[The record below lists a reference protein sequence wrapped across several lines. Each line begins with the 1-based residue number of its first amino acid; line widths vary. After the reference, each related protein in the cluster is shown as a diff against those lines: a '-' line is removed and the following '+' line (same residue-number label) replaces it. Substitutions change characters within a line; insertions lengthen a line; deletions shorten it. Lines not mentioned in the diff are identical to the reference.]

1 MKVKTDFKQMVL
13 VDHILYNKLNSK
25 TKPDVHIQ
33 HVRTPIINP
42 ISSNSIHP
50 HTFPPPPPPP
60 PNYPDPRTAP
70 SSDLAPPKYSTPP
83 TAPSYDLAPHP
94 NNSAPPNP
102 SIPVSNN
109 DWEKEAHQWID
120 TFQQP
125 NYVSYDNMDKSVQ
138 IEDDTNAPQSEA
150 VEYTNTPQRGAIATI
165 ESNAAAAAPSQISFE
180 KPMEIEYNPTP
191 SIANEIRKA
200 VEQEKRLHIE
210 YAPPLPLKPQ
220 LIVQQ
225 PGHLNM
231 LQPPQRMELDYYTP
245 RSITQTMALPA
256 PPIHPSL
263 PTPPTLPSLPAPP
276 TLPSL
281 PAPPILPSLP
291 APPTLPSLPAP
302 RIHPSLPA
310 PPTLPSL
317 PAPPIHPSL
326 PAPPILPSLHAPPT
340 IPAPLS
346 ITQVP
351 TSSRDSSKD
360 EECDEC
366 ANTVEYEDKLPIA
379 YEANDTKAL
388 IPYNDYISM
397 TAKPD
402 VRKKNVFYTCTR
414 CNTNFKKQ
422 SSLMNHN
429 KRFHAAFDQVLKGH
443 KRKPKEEVLPYD
455 VPLLKQQK
463 IRGVKRRYEQNTGS
477 NKAMFPY
484 KPYVLEKTT

>member
-13 VDHILYNKLNSK
+13 VDHILYNKLNIK

-50 HTFPPPPPPP
+50 PPSNYSDPP
-60 PNYPDPRTAP
+60 TAP
-70 SSDLAPPKYSTPP
+70 SSDLAPPPSNNPAPP
-83 TAPSYDLAPHP
+83 TAPFSDLTPP
-94 NNSAPPNP
+94 PSNNPAPPTAPFSDLTPPPNDP
-102 SIPVSNN
+102 ASNN

-120 TFQQP
+120 TFQVP
-125 NYVSYDNMDKSVQ
+125 NYVSYNDMDKSVQ
-138 IEDDTNAPQSEA
+138 IGDAAQSEA
-150 VEYTNTPQRGAIATI
+150 VEYTNTPQRVAITTN
-165 ESNAAAAAPSQISFE
+165 ESNTTAAPSQISFE

-191 SIANEIRKA
+191 SIANEIKKA

-220 LIVQQ
+220 LTVQQ
-225 PGHLNM
+225 PGHLNI
-231 LQPPQRMELDYYTP
+231 LQPQRMELDYYTP
-245 RSITQTMALPA
+245 RSITQTMTLPA
-256 PPIHPSL
+256 PPTHSSL
-263 PTPPTLPSLPAPP
+263 PAPPTLPSLPAPP

-281 PAPPILPSLP
+281 PAPP
-291 APPTLPSLPAP
+291 T
-302 RIHPSLPA
+302 H
-310 PPTLPSL
+310 PSL

-326 PAPPILPSLHAPPT
+326 PAPPT

-346 ITQVP
+346 ITQIP

-379 YEANDTKAL
+379 YETNDTKAL

-397 TAKPD
+397 SVKPD

-429 KRFHAAFDQVLKGH
+429 KRFHAAFDQVEKGH

-463 IRGVKRRYEQNTGS
+463 TRGVKRRYDQNKGS
-477 NKAMFPY
+477 NKAMVPY
-484 KPYVLEKTT
+484 KPYVVEKTT

>member
-42 ISSNSIHP
+42 ISSNSIQ
-50 HTFPPPPPPP
+50 PPP
-60 PNYPDPRTAP
+60 PNYPNPPTAP
-70 SSDLAPPKYSTPP
+70 SSDDVSPPPPNDPAPP
-83 TAPSYDLAPHP
+83 TAPISE
-94 NNSAPPNP
+94 PNP
-102 SIPVSNN
+102 SIPFSNN
-109 DWEKEAHQWID
+109 DWEKQAHQWID
-120 TFQQP
+120 TFQLP
-125 NYVSYDNMDKSVQ
+125 NYMSYNDNMDKSVQ
-138 IEDDTNAPQSEA
+138 IGNDTNAVQSEA
-150 VEYTNTPQRGAIATI
+150 IEYTNTPQRAGI
-165 ESNAAAAAPSQISFE
+165 ESSAPAPSQISVE
-180 KPMEIEYNPTP
+180 KPMEVDYNQTP
-191 SIANEIRKA
+191 SIANEIKKA

-210 YAPPLPLKPQ
+210 YAPPLPLKTQ
-220 LIVQQ
+220 LTVQQ
-225 PGHLNM
+225 PGHLNI
-231 LQPPQRMELDYYTP
+231 LQPQRMELDYYTP
-245 RSITQTMALPA
+245 RSITQTMTLPA
-256 PPIHPSL
+256 PPTHPSL
-263 PTPPTLPSLPAPP
+263 PAPPTLPSLPAPP

-281 PAPPILPSLP
+281 PAPP
-291 APPTLPSLPAP
+291 T
-302 RIHPSLPA
+302 H
-310 PPTLPSL
+310 PSL

-326 PAPPILPSLHAPPT
+326 PAPPT

-346 ITQVP
+346 ITQIP

-379 YEANDTKAL
+379 YETNDTKAL

-397 TAKPD
+397 SVKPD

-429 KRFHAAFDQVLKGH
+429 KRFHAAFDQVEKGH

-463 IRGVKRRYEQNTGS
+463 ARGVKRRYDQNKGS
-477 NKAMFPY
+477 NKAMVPY
-484 KPYVLEKTT
+484 KPYVVEKTT

>member
-13 VDHILYNKLNSK
+13 VDHILYNKLNIK

-50 HTFPPPPPPP
+50 PPSNNPAPP
-60 PNYPDPRTAP
+60 TAP
-70 SSDLAPPKYSTPP
+70 SSDLAPPPSNNPAPP
-83 TAPSYDLAPHP
+83 TAPFSDLTPP
-94 NNSAPPNP
+94 PSNNPAPPTAPFSDLTPPPNDP
-102 SIPVSNN
+102 ASNN

-120 TFQQP
+120 TFQVP
-125 NYVSYDNMDKSVQ
+125 NYVSYNDMDKSVQ
-138 IEDDTNAPQSEA
+138 IGDAAQSEA
-150 VEYTNTPQRGAIATI
+150 VEYTNTPQRVAITTN
-165 ESNAAAAAPSQISFE
+165 ESNTTAAPSQISFE

-191 SIANEIRKA
+191 SIANEIKKA

-220 LIVQQ
+220 LTVQQ
-225 PGHLNM
+225 PGHLNI
-231 LQPPQRMELDYYTP
+231 LQPQRMELDYYTP
-245 RSITQTMALPA
+245 RSITQTMTLPA
-256 PPIHPSL
+256 PPTHSSL
-263 PTPPTLPSLPAPP
+263 PAPPTLPSLPAPP

-281 PAPPILPSLP
+281 PAPP
-291 APPTLPSLPAP
+291 T
-302 RIHPSLPA
+302 H
-310 PPTLPSL
+310 PSL

-326 PAPPILPSLHAPPT
+326 PAPPT

-346 ITQVP
+346 ITQIP

-379 YEANDTKAL
+379 YETNDTKAL

-397 TAKPD
+397 SVKPD

-414 CNTNFKKQ
+414 CNTNFRKQ

-429 KRFHAAFDQVLKGH
+429 KRFHAAFDQVEKGH

-463 IRGVKRRYEQNTGS
+463 TRGVKRRYDQNKGS
-477 NKAMFPY
+477 NKAMVPY
-484 KPYVLEKTT
+484 KPYVVEKTT

>member
-33 HVRTPIINP
+33 QVRTPIINP

-50 HTFPPPPPPP
+50 PPPPPK
-60 PNYPDPRTAP
+60 YPDPPTAP
-70 SSDLAPPKYSTPP
+70 SSDLPPPPPNDPAPP
-83 TAPSYDLAPHP
+83 TAPSI
-94 NNSAPPNP
+94 SESNP

-109 DWEKEAHQWID
+109 EWEKQAHRWID
-120 TFQQP
+120 TFQLP
-125 NYVSYDNMDKSVQ
+125 NYMSYNNNMDKSAQ
-138 IEDDTNAPQSEA
+138 MGNDTNAVQNEA
-150 VEYTNTPQRGAIATI
+150 VEYTNTPQKVAIATI
-165 ESNAAAAAPSQISFE
+165 DSSAAAPPSQISVE

-191 SIANEIRKA
+191 SIANEIKKA
-200 VEQEKRLHIE
+200 VEHEKRLHIE

-220 LIVQQ
+220 LTVQQ

-231 LQPPQRMELDYYTP
+231 LQPQRMELDYYTP
-245 RSITQTMALPA
+245 RSITQTVALPAPPSLPAPPTIPSLPA

-263 PTPPTLPSLPAPP
+263 PAPPTIPSLPAPP

-281 PAPPILPSLP
+281 PAPPTIPSLP
-291 APPTLPSLPAP
+291 APPTL
-302 RIHPSLPA
+302 HSLPA
-310 PPTLPSL
+310 PPTLRSL
-317 PAPPIHPSL
+317 P
-326 PAPPILPSLHAPPT
+326 APPT

-346 ITQVP
+346 ITQIP
-351 TSSRDSSKD
+351 TSSRDSSKN

-379 YEANDTKAL
+379 YETNGTKAM

-429 KRFHAAFDQVLKGH
+429 KRFHAAFDQVEKGH

-463 IRGVKRRYEQNTGS
+463 TRGVKRRYEQNTGS
-477 NKAMFPY
+477 NKAMVPY
-484 KPYVLEKTT
+484 KPYVVEKTT

>member
-50 HTFPPPPPPP
+50 PPSNYSDPP
-60 PNYPDPRTAP
+60 TAP
-70 SSDLAPPKYSTPP
+70 SSDLAPPPSNNPAPP
-83 TAPSYDLAPHP
+83 TAPFSDLTPP
-94 NNSAPPNP
+94 PSNNPAPPTAPFSDLTPPPNDP
-102 SIPVSNN
+102 ASNN

-120 TFQQP
+120 TFQVP
-125 NYVSYDNMDKSVQ
+125 NYVSYNDMDKSVQ
-138 IEDDTNAPQSEA
+138 IGDAAQSEA
-150 VEYTNTPQRGAIATI
+150 VEYTNTPQRVAITTN
-165 ESNAAAAAPSQISFE
+165 ESNTTAAPSQISFE

-191 SIANEIRKA
+191 SIANEIKKA

-220 LIVQQ
+220 LTVQQ
-225 PGHLNM
+225 PGHLNI
-231 LQPPQRMELDYYTP
+231 LQPQRMELDYYTP
-245 RSITQTMALPA
+245 RSITQTMTLPA
-256 PPIHPSL
+256 PPTHSSL
-263 PTPPTLPSLPAPP
+263 PAPPTLPSLPAPP

-281 PAPPILPSLP
+281 PAPPTLPSLP
-291 APPTLPSLPAP
+291 APPT
-302 RIHPSLPA
+302 HPSLP
-310 PPTLPSL
+310 
-317 PAPPIHPSL
+317 
-326 PAPPILPSLHAPPT
+326 APPT

-346 ITQVP
+346 ITQIP

-379 YEANDTKAL
+379 YETNDTKAL

-397 TAKPD
+397 TVKPD

-414 CNTNFKKQ
+414 CNTNFRKQ

-429 KRFHAAFDQVLKGH
+429 KRFHAAFDQVEKGH

-463 IRGVKRRYEQNTGS
+463 TRGVKRRYVQNKGS
-477 NKAMFPY
+477 NKAMVPY
-484 KPYVLEKTT
+484 KPYVVEKTT

>member
-1 MKVKTDFKQMVL
+1 MKVKTNFKQMVL

-33 HVRTPIINP
+33 QVRTP
-42 ISSNSIHP
+42 ISSNSIH
-50 HTFPPPPPPP
+50 PPPPPP
-60 PNYPDPRTAP
+60 PNYPDPPTAP
-70 SSDLAPPKYSTPP
+70 SSDLSPPPPNDPAPP
-83 TAPSYDLAPHP
+83 TAPSI
-94 NNSAPPNP
+94 SESNP

-109 DWEKEAHQWID
+109 DWEKQAHQWID
-120 TFQQP
+120 TFQLP
-125 NYVSYDNMDKSVQ
+125 NYGSYNNNMDKSVQ
-138 IEDDTNAPQSEA
+138 MGNDTNAAQSNA
-150 VEYTNTPQRGAIATI
+150 VEYTNTPQKVAIATI
-165 ESNAAAAAPSQISFE
+165 ESSAAAAPSQISVE
-180 KPMEIEYNPTP
+180 KPMEIEYNSIP
-191 SIANEIRKA
+191 SIANEIKKA

-220 LIVQQ
+220 LTVQQ
-225 PGHLNM
+225 PDHLNM
-231 LQPPQRMELDYYTP
+231 LQPQKMELDYYTP

-256 PPIHPSL
+256 PP
-263 PTPPTLPSLPAPP
+263 TLPSLPAPP

-281 PAPPILPSLP
+281 PAPP
-291 APPTLPSLPAP
+291 T
-302 RIHPSLPA
+302 HPSLPA
-310 PPTLPSL
+310 PPTHLSL
-317 PAPPIHPSL
+317 PAPPTHSSL
-326 PAPPILPSLHAPPT
+326 PAPLT

-346 ITQVP
+346 ITQIP

-366 ANTVEYEDKLPIA
+366 ANTVEYENKLPIA
-379 YEANDTKAL
+379 YETNDTKAM

-397 TAKPD
+397 SAKPD

-429 KRFHAAFDQVLKGH
+429 KRFHAAFDQVEKGH

-463 IRGVKRRYEQNTGS
+463 TRGVKRRYDQNTGS
-477 NKAMFPY
+477 NKAMVPY
-484 KPYVLEKTT
+484 KPYVVEKTT

>member
-1 MKVKTDFKQMVL
+1 MKTDFKQMVL
-13 VDHILYNKLNSK
+13 VDPILYNKLNSK

-33 HVRTPIINP
+33 HVRTSSINP

-50 HTFPPPPPPP
+50 HTSPPPP
-60 PNYPDPRTAP
+60 PNDPDPRTAP

-83 TAPSYDLAPHP
+83 TAPSSDLTPPPP
-94 NNSAPPNP
+94 NDPAPPNP

-120 TFQQP
+120 TFQLP
-125 NYVSYDNMDKSVQ
+125 NYVSYDNMNKSVQ
-138 IEDDTNAPQSEA
+138 IGDDTNAPQSHT
-150 VEYTNTPQRGAIATI
+150 VESTNTPQRAAIATI
-165 ESNAAAAAPSQISFE
+165 ESNAAAPSQISFE

-225 PGHLNM
+225 PSHLNM
-231 LQPPQRMELDYYTP
+231 LQPQRMELDYYTP

-256 PPIHPSL
+256 PPTI
-263 PTPPTLPSLPAPP
+263 PSLPAPP
-276 TLPSL
+276 TIPSL
-281 PAPPILPSLP
+281 PAPPN
-291 APPTLPSLPAP
+291 
-302 RIHPSLPA
+302 
-310 PPTLPSL
+310 LPSL

-326 PAPPILPSLHAPPT
+326 PAPPIHPSLLAPPT

-351 TSSRDSSKD
+351 TSSSDSSKD

-397 TAKPD
+397 TGKPD

-429 KRFHAAFDQVLKGH
+429 KRFHAAFDQVEKGH

-463 IRGVKRRYEQNTGS
+463 ARGVKRRYEQNKGS
-477 NKAMFPY
+477 NKAMVPY
-484 KPYVLEKTT
+484 QPYVVEKTT

>member
-50 HTFPPPPPPP
+50 PPSNYSDPP
-60 PNYPDPRTAP
+60 TAP
-70 SSDLAPPKYSTPP
+70 SSDLAPPPSNNPAPP
-83 TAPSYDLAPHP
+83 TAPFSDLTPP
-94 NNSAPPNP
+94 PSNNPA
-102 SIPVSNN
+102 SNN

-120 TFQQP
+120 TFQVP
-125 NYVSYDNMDKSVQ
+125 NYVSYNDMDKSVR
-138 IEDDTNAPQSEA
+138 IGDAAQSEA
-150 VEYTNTPQRGAIATI
+150 VEYTNTPQRVAITTN
-165 ESNAAAAAPSQISFE
+165 ESNTTAAPSQISFE

-191 SIANEIRKA
+191 SIANEIKKA

-220 LIVQQ
+220 LTVQQ

-231 LQPPQRMELDYYTP
+231 LQPQRMELDYYTP

-256 PPIHPSL
+256 PLIHPSL
-263 PTPPTLPSLPAPP
+263 PAPPTIRSLPAPPTHPSLRAPPTIPSLPAPP

-281 PAPPILPSLP
+281 PAPPTH
-291 APPTLPSLPAP
+291 PP
-302 RIHPSLPA
+302 LPA

-317 PAPPIHPSL
+317 PAPPTLRSL
-326 PAPPILPSLHAPPT
+326 PAPP
-340 IPAPLS
+340 S
-346 ITQVP
+346 ITQIP
-351 TSSRDSSKD
+351 TSSRDSSKN

-379 YEANDTKAL
+379 YETNDTKAL

-429 KRFHAAFDQVLKGH
+429 KRFHAAFDQVEKGH
-443 KRKPKEEVLPYD
+443 KRKSKEEVLPYD
-455 VPLLKQQK
+455 VPLLKQRK
-463 IRGVKRRYEQNTGS
+463 TRGVKRRYDQNTGS
-477 NKAMFPY
+477 NKALLPY
-484 KPYVLEKTT
+484 KPYVVEKTT

>member
-33 HVRTPIINP
+33 QVRTPIINP

-50 HTFPPPPPPP
+50 PPPPPPK
-60 PNYPDPRTAP
+60 YPDPPTAP
-70 SSDLAPPKYSTPP
+70 SSDLPPPPPNDPAPP
-83 TAPSYDLAPHP
+83 TAPFSDLTP
-94 NNSAPPNP
+94 PPND
-102 SIPVSNN
+102 PVSNN
-109 DWEKEAHQWID
+109 EWEKQAHRWID
-120 TFQQP
+120 TFQLP
-125 NYVSYDNMDKSVQ
+125 NYMSYNNNMDKSAQ
-138 IEDDTNAPQSEA
+138 MGNDTNAVQNEA
-150 VEYTNTPQRGAIATI
+150 VEYTNTPQKVAIATI
-165 ESNAAAAAPSQISFE
+165 ESGAAAAAPSQIGFE
-180 KPMEIEYNPTP
+180 KPMEVEYNPTP
-191 SIANEIRKA
+191 SIANEIKKA

-220 LIVQQ
+220 LTVQQ

-231 LQPPQRMELDYYTP
+231 LQPQRMELDYYSP

-256 PPIHPSL
+256 PPSLPAPPIHPSL
-263 PTPPTLPSLPAPP
+263 PAPPTIPSLPAPP

-281 PAPPILPSLP
+281 PAPP
-291 APPTLPSLPAP
+291 
-302 RIHPSLPA
+302 
-310 PPTLPSL
+310 
-317 PAPPIHPSL
+317 
-326 PAPPILPSLHAPPT
+326 T
-340 IPAPLS
+340 IPAPPS
-346 ITQVP
+346 ITQIP

-379 YEANDTKAL
+379 YETNDTKAL

-429 KRFHAAFDQVLKGH
+429 KRFHAAFDQVEKGH
-443 KRKPKEEVLPYD
+443 KRKSKEEVLPYD
-455 VPLLKQQK
+455 VPLLKQRK
-463 IRGVKRRYEQNTGS
+463 TRGVKRRYDQNTGS
-477 NKAMFPY
+477 NKALLPY
-484 KPYVLEKTT
+484 KPYVVEKTT

>member
-1 MKVKTDFKQMVL
+1 MVL

-50 HTFPPPPPPP
+50 PPSNYSDPP
-60 PNYPDPRTAP
+60 TAP
-70 SSDLAPPKYSTPP
+70 SSDLAPPPSNNPAPP
-83 TAPSYDLAPHP
+83 TAPFSDLTP
-94 NNSAPPNP
+94 PPNDP
-102 SIPVSNN
+102 ASNN

-120 TFQQP
+120 TFQVP
-125 NYVSYDNMDKSVQ
+125 NYVSYNDMDKSVR
-138 IEDDTNAPQSEA
+138 IGDAAQSEA
-150 VEYTNTPQRGAIATI
+150 VEYTNTPQRVAITTN
-165 ESNAAAAAPSQISFE
+165 ESNTTAAPSQISFE

-191 SIANEIRKA
+191 SIANEIKKA

-220 LIVQQ
+220 LTVQQ
-225 PGHLNM
+225 PGHLNI
-231 LQPPQRMELDYYTP
+231 LQPQRMELDYYTP
-245 RSITQTMALPA
+245 RSITQTM
-256 PPIHPSL
+256 
-263 PTPPTLPSLPAPP
+263 TLPAPP
-276 TLPSL
+276 THS
-281 PAPPILPSLP
+281 
-291 APPTLPSLPAP
+291 
-302 RIHPSLPA
+302 SLPA

-326 PAPPILPSLHAPPT
+326 PAPPTHPSLPAPPTHPSLPAPPTHPSLPAPPT

-346 ITQVP
+346 ITQIP
-351 TSSRDSSKD
+351 ASSRDSSKD

-379 YEANDTKAL
+379 YEANDTKPL
-388 IPYNDYISM
+388 IPSYNDYISM
-397 TAKPD
+397 TVKPD

-429 KRFHAAFDQVLKGH
+429 KRFHAAFDQVEKGH

-463 IRGVKRRYEQNTGS
+463 TRGAKRRYDQNTGS
-477 NKAMFPY
+477 NKAMLPY
-484 KPYVLEKTT
+484 KPYVVEKTT

>member
-50 HTFPPPPPPP
+50 PPSNNPAPP
-60 PNYPDPRTAP
+60 TAP
-70 SSDLAPPKYSTPP
+70 SSDLAPPPSNNPAPP
-83 TAPSYDLAPHP
+83 TAPFSDLTP
-94 NNSAPPNP
+94 PPNDP
-102 SIPVSNN
+102 ASNN

-120 TFQQP
+120 TFQVP
-125 NYVSYDNMDKSVQ
+125 NYVSYNDMDKSVQ
-138 IEDDTNAPQSEA
+138 IGDAAQSEA
-150 VEYTNTPQRGAIATI
+150 VEYTNTPQRVAITTN
-165 ESNAAAAAPSQISFE
+165 ESNTTAAPSQISFE

-191 SIANEIRKA
+191 SIANEIKKA

-220 LIVQQ
+220 LTVQQ
-225 PGHLNM
+225 PGHLNI
-231 LQPPQRMELDYYTP
+231 LQPQRMELDYYTP
-245 RSITQTMALPA
+245 RSITQTMTLPA
-256 PPIHPSL
+256 PPSL
-263 PTPPTLPSLPAPP
+263 PAPPTLPSLPAPP

-281 PAPPILPSLP
+281 PAPP
-291 APPTLPSLPAP
+291 T
-302 RIHPSLPA
+302 HPSLPA
-310 PPTLPSL
+310 PPTHPSL

-326 PAPPILPSLHAPPT
+326 PAPPT

-346 ITQVP
+346 ITQIP

-379 YEANDTKAL
+379 YETNDTKAL

-397 TAKPD
+397 TVKPD

-429 KRFHAAFDQVLKGH
+429 KRFHAAFDQVEKGH

-463 IRGVKRRYEQNTGS
+463 TRGVKRRYDQNKGS
-477 NKAMFPY
+477 NKAMVPY
-484 KPYVLEKTT
+484 KPYVVEKTT

>member
-33 HVRTPIINP
+33 QVRTPIINP

-50 HTFPPPPPPP
+50 PPPPPPK
-60 PNYPDPRTAP
+60 YPDPPTAP
-70 SSDLAPPKYSTPP
+70 SSDLSPPPPNDPAPP
-83 TAPSYDLAPHP
+83 TAPSI
-94 NNSAPPNP
+94 SEPNP

-109 DWEKEAHQWID
+109 DWEKQAHQWID
-120 TFQQP
+120 TFQLP
-125 NYVSYDNMDKSVQ
+125 NYMSYNNNMDKSVQ
-138 IEDDTNAPQSEA
+138 MGNDTNAVQNEA
-150 VEYTNTPQRGAIATI
+150 VEYTNTPQKVAIATI
-165 ESNAAAAAPSQISFE
+165 ESGAAAAAPSQIGFE
-180 KPMEIEYNPTP
+180 KPMEVEYNPTP
-191 SIANEIRKA
+191 SIANEIKKA

-220 LIVQQ
+220 LTVQQ

-231 LQPPQRMELDYYTP
+231 LQPQRMELDYYTP

-256 PPIHPSL
+256 PPSLPAPPTIPSLPAPPIHPSL
-263 PTPPTLPSLPAPP
+263 PAPPTIPSLPAPP

-281 PAPPILPSLP
+281 PAPPTHPPLP
-291 APPTLPSLPAP
+291 
-302 RIHPSLPA
+302 
-310 PPTLPSL
+310 
-317 PAPPIHPSL
+317 
-326 PAPPILPSLHAPPT
+326 APPT
-340 IPAPLS
+340 IPAPPS
-346 ITQVP
+346 ITQIP

-379 YEANDTKAL
+379 YETNDTKAL

-429 KRFHAAFDQVLKGH
+429 KRFHAAFDQVEKGH
-443 KRKPKEEVLPYD
+443 KRKSKEEVLPYD
-455 VPLLKQQK
+455 VPLLKQRK
-463 IRGVKRRYEQNTGS
+463 TRGVKRRYDQNTGS
-477 NKAMFPY
+477 NKALVPY
-484 KPYVLEKTT
+484 KPYVVEKTT

>member
-33 HVRTPIINP
+33 QVRTP
-42 ISSNSIHP
+42 ISSNSIH
-50 HTFPPPPPPP
+50 PPPPPP
-60 PNYPDPRTAP
+60 PNYPDPPTAP
-70 SSDLAPPKYSTPP
+70 SSDLSPPPPNDPAPP
-83 TAPSYDLAPHP
+83 TAPSI
-94 NNSAPPNP
+94 SESNP

-109 DWEKEAHQWID
+109 DWEKQAHQWID
-120 TFQQP
+120 TFQLP
-125 NYVSYDNMDKSVQ
+125 NYGSYNNNMDKSVQ
-138 IEDDTNAPQSEA
+138 MGNDTNAAQSNA
-150 VEYTNTPQRGAIATI
+150 VEYTNTPQKVAIATI
-165 ESNAAAAAPSQISFE
+165 ESSAAAAPSQISVE
-180 KPMEIEYNPTP
+180 KPMEIEYNQIP
-191 SIANEIRKA
+191 SIANEIKKA

-220 LIVQQ
+220 LTVQQ

-231 LQPPQRMELDYYTP
+231 LQPQRMELDYYTP

-256 PPIHPSL
+256 PP
-263 PTPPTLPSLPAPP
+263 TLPSLPAPP

-281 PAPPILPSLP
+281 PAPP
-291 APPTLPSLPAP
+291 T
-302 RIHPSLPA
+302 HPSLPA
-310 PPTLPSL
+310 PPTHLSL
-317 PAPPIHPSL
+317 PAPPTHSSL
-326 PAPPILPSLHAPPT
+326 PAPLT

-346 ITQVP
+346 ITQIP

-379 YEANDTKAL
+379 YETNDTKAL

-397 TAKPD
+397 SAKPD

-429 KRFHAAFDQVLKGH
+429 KRFHAAFDQVEKGH

-463 IRGVKRRYEQNTGS
+463 TRGVKRRYDQNTGS
-477 NKAMFPY
+477 NKAMVPY
-484 KPYVLEKTT
+484 KPYVVEKTT

>member
-33 HVRTPIINP
+33 QVRTPIINP

-50 HTFPPPPPPP
+50 PLPPPPPK
-60 PNYPDPRTAP
+60 YPDPPTAP
-70 SSDLAPPKYSTPP
+70 SSDLPPPPPNDPAPP
-83 TAPSYDLAPHP
+83 TAPFSDLTP
-94 NNSAPPNP
+94 PPND
-102 SIPVSNN
+102 PVSNN
-109 DWEKEAHQWID
+109 EWEKQAHRWID
-120 TFQQP
+120 TFQLP
-125 NYVSYDNMDKSVQ
+125 NYMSYNNNMDKSVQ
-138 IEDDTNAPQSEA
+138 MGNDTNAVQNEA
-150 VEYTNTPQRGAIATI
+150 VEYTNTPQKVAIATI
-165 ESNAAAAAPSQISFE
+165 ESGAAAAAPSQIGFE
-180 KPMEIEYNPTP
+180 KPMEVEYNPTP
-191 SIANEIRKA
+191 SIANEIKKA

-220 LIVQQ
+220 LTVQQ

-231 LQPPQRMELDYYTP
+231 LQPQRMELDYYSP

-256 PPIHPSL
+256 PP
-263 PTPPTLPSLPAPP
+263 SLPAPP
-276 TLPSL
+276 
-281 PAPPILPSLP
+281 
-291 APPTLPSLPAP
+291 
-302 RIHPSLPA
+302 IHPSLPA

-317 PAPPIHPSL
+317 PAPP
-326 PAPPILPSLHAPPT
+326 T
-340 IPAPLS
+340 IPAPPS
-346 ITQVP
+346 ITQIP

-379 YEANDTKAL
+379 YETNDTKAL

-429 KRFHAAFDQVLKGH
+429 KRFHAAFDQVEKGH
-443 KRKPKEEVLPYD
+443 KRKSKEEVLPYD
-455 VPLLKQQK
+455 VPLLKQRK
-463 IRGVKRRYEQNTGS
+463 TRGVKRRYDQNTGS
-477 NKAMFPY
+477 NKALVPY
-484 KPYVLEKTT
+484 KPYVVEKTT

>member
-50 HTFPPPPPPP
+50 PPSNYSDPP
-60 PNYPDPRTAP
+60 TAP
-70 SSDLAPPKYSTPP
+70 SSDLAPPPSNNPAPP
-83 TAPSYDLAPHP
+83 TAPFSDLTPP
-94 NNSAPPNP
+94 SSNNPA
-102 SIPVSNN
+102 SNN

-120 TFQQP
+120 TFQVP
-125 NYVSYDNMDKSVQ
+125 NYVSYNDMDKSVR
-138 IEDDTNAPQSEA
+138 IGDAAQSEA
-150 VEYTNTPQRGAIATI
+150 VEYTNTPQRVAITTN
-165 ESNAAAAAPSQISFE
+165 ESNTTAAPSQISFE

-191 SIANEIRKA
+191 SIANEIKKA
-200 VEQEKRLHIE
+200 VEQEKRLHID
-210 YAPPLPLKPQ
+210 YTPPLPLKPQ
-220 LIVQQ
+220 LTVQQ

-231 LQPPQRMELDYYTP
+231 LQPQRMELDYYSP

-256 PPIHPSL
+256 PPSLPAPPTIPSLPAPPIHPSL
-263 PTPPTLPSLPAPP
+263 PAPPTIPSLPAPP

-281 PAPPILPSLP
+281 PAPPTHPPLP
-291 APPTLPSLPAP
+291 
-302 RIHPSLPA
+302 
-310 PPTLPSL
+310 
-317 PAPPIHPSL
+317 
-326 PAPPILPSLHAPPT
+326 APPT
-340 IPAPLS
+340 IPAPPS
-346 ITQVP
+346 ITQIP

-379 YEANDTKAL
+379 YETNGTKAL

-429 KRFHAAFDQVLKGH
+429 KRFHAAFDQVEKGH
-443 KRKPKEEVLPYD
+443 KRKSKEEVLPYD
-455 VPLLKQQK
+455 VPLLKQRK
-463 IRGVKRRYEQNTGS
+463 TRGVKRRYDQNIGS
-477 NKAMFPY
+477 NKALLPY
-484 KPYVLEKTT
+484 KPYVVEKTT

>member
-13 VDHILYNKLNSK
+13 VDHILYNKINSI

-33 HVRTPIINP
+33 QVRTPIINP

-50 HTFPPPPPPP
+50 HTSPPPPP
-60 PNYPDPRTAP
+60 PNYPGPPTAP
-70 SSDLAPPKYSTPP
+70 SSDLAPPPPNYTGPP
-83 TAPSYDLAPHP
+83 TAPSSDLAPPPNYPAHP
-94 NNSAPPNP
+94 TAPSFDFPPPISEPNP

-109 DWEKEAHQWID
+109 EWEKQAHQWID
-120 TFQQP
+120 TFQLP
-125 NYVSYDNMDKSVQ
+125 NYVSYNNMDKSVQ
-138 IEDDTNAPQSEA
+138 IGDDTNAAQSEA
-150 VEYTNTPQRGAIATI
+150 LGYTNTPQRAAIATI
-165 ESNAAAAAPSQISFE
+165 ESSAAAPSQISVE
-180 KPMEIEYNPTP
+180 KPMEIEYNQTP
-191 SIANEIRKA
+191 SIANEIKKA

-210 YAPPLPLKPQ
+210 YAPPLPLKTQ
-220 LIVQQ
+220 LTVQQ

-231 LQPPQRMELDYYTP
+231 LQPQRMELDYYTP
-245 RSITQTMALPA
+245 RSLA
-256 PPIHPSL
+256 
-263 PTPPTLPSLPAPP
+263 TPPTLPSLPTPP
-276 TLPSL
+276 
-281 PAPPILPSLP
+281 
-291 APPTLPSLPAP
+291 
-302 RIHPSLPA
+302 IHPSLPA

-317 PAPPIHPSL
+317 PTPPIHPSL
-326 PAPPILPSLHAPPT
+326 PAPPILRSLPAPPTLRSLPAPPT

-346 ITQVP
+346 ITQIP
-351 TSSRDSSKD
+351 TSKD

-379 YEANDTKAL
+379 YETNDTKAL

-429 KRFHAAFDQVLKGH
+429 KRFHAAFDQVEKGH

-463 IRGVKRRYEQNTGS
+463 ARGVKRRYEQNTGS
-477 NKAMFPY
+477 NKAMVPY
-484 KPYVLEKTT
+484 KPYVVEKTT

>member
-1 MKVKTDFKQMVL
+1 MKVKTNFKQMVL

-33 HVRTPIINP
+33 QVRTP
-42 ISSNSIHP
+42 ISSNSIH
-50 HTFPPPPPPP
+50 PPPPPP
-60 PNYPDPRTAP
+60 PNYPDPPTAP
-70 SSDLAPPKYSTPP
+70 SSDLSPPPPNDPAPP
-83 TAPSYDLAPHP
+83 TAPSI
-94 NNSAPPNP
+94 SESNP

-109 DWEKEAHQWID
+109 DWEKQAHQWID
-120 TFQQP
+120 TFQLP
-125 NYVSYDNMDKSVQ
+125 NYGSYNNNMDKSVQ
-138 IEDDTNAPQSEA
+138 MGNDTNAAQSNA
-150 VEYTNTPQRGAIATI
+150 VEYTNTPQKVAIATI
-165 ESNAAAAAPSQISFE
+165 ESSAAAAPSQISVE
-180 KPMEIEYNPTP
+180 KPMEIEYNQIP
-191 SIANEIRKA
+191 SIANEIKKA

-220 LIVQQ
+220 LTVQQ
-225 PGHLNM
+225 PDHLNM
-231 LQPPQRMELDYYTP
+231 LQPQKMELDYYTP

-256 PPIHPSL
+256 PP
-263 PTPPTLPSLPAPP
+263 TLPSLPAPP

-281 PAPPILPSLP
+281 PAPP
-291 APPTLPSLPAP
+291 T
-302 RIHPSLPA
+302 HPSLPA
-310 PPTLPSL
+310 PPTHLSL
-317 PAPPIHPSL
+317 PAPPTHSSL
-326 PAPPILPSLHAPPT
+326 PAPLT

-346 ITQVP
+346 ITQIP

-366 ANTVEYEDKLPIA
+366 ANTVEYENKLPIA
-379 YEANDTKAL
+379 YETNDTKAM

-397 TAKPD
+397 SAKPD

-429 KRFHAAFDQVLKGH
+429 KRFHAAFDQVEKGH

-463 IRGVKRRYEQNTGS
+463 TRGVKRRYDQNTGS
-477 NKAMFPY
+477 NKAMLPY
-484 KPYVLEKTT
+484 KPYVVEKTT

>member
-1 MKVKTDFKQMVL
+1 MKVKTNFKQMVL

-33 HVRTPIINP
+33 QVRTP
-42 ISSNSIHP
+42 ISSNSIH
-50 HTFPPPPPPP
+50 PPPPPP
-60 PNYPDPRTAP
+60 PNYPDPPTAP
-70 SSDLAPPKYSTPP
+70 SSDLSPPPPNDPAPP
-83 TAPSYDLAPHP
+83 TAPSI
-94 NNSAPPNP
+94 SESNP

-109 DWEKEAHQWID
+109 DWEKQAHQWID
-120 TFQQP
+120 TFQLP
-125 NYVSYDNMDKSVQ
+125 NYGSYNNNMDKSVQ
-138 IEDDTNAPQSEA
+138 MGNDTNAAQSNA
-150 VEYTNTPQRGAIATI
+150 VEYTNTPQKVAIATI
-165 ESNAAAAAPSQISFE
+165 ESSAAAAPSQISVE
-180 KPMEIEYNPTP
+180 KPMEIEYNSIP
-191 SIANEIRKA
+191 SIANEIKKA

-220 LIVQQ
+220 LTVQQ
-225 PGHLNM
+225 PDHLNM
-231 LQPPQRMELDYYTP
+231 LQPQKMELDYYTP

-256 PPIHPSL
+256 PP
-263 PTPPTLPSLPAPP
+263 TLPSLPAPP

-281 PAPPILPSLP
+281 PAPP
-291 APPTLPSLPAP
+291 T
-302 RIHPSLPA
+302 HPSLPA
-310 PPTLPSL
+310 PPTHLSL
-317 PAPPIHPSL
+317 PAPPTHSSL
-326 PAPPILPSLHAPPT
+326 PAPLT

-346 ITQVP
+346 ITQIP

-366 ANTVEYEDKLPIA
+366 ANTVEYENKLPIA
-379 YEANDTKAL
+379 YETNDTKAM

-397 TAKPD
+397 SAKPD

-429 KRFHAAFDQVLKGH
+429 KRFHAAFDQVEKGH

-463 IRGVKRRYEQNTGS
+463 TRGVKRRYDQNTGS
-477 NKAMFPY
+477 NKAMVSY
-484 KPYVLEKTT
+484 KPYVVEKTT

>member
-33 HVRTPIINP
+33 QVRTP
-42 ISSNSIHP
+42 ISSNSIH
-50 HTFPPPPPPP
+50 PPPP
-60 PNYPDPRTAP
+60 PNYPDPPTAP
-70 SSDLAPPKYSTPP
+70 SSDLSPPPPNDPAPP
-83 TAPSYDLAPHP
+83 TAS
-94 NNSAPPNP
+94 SISESNP

-109 DWEKEAHQWID
+109 DWEKQAHQWID
-120 TFQQP
+120 TFQLP
-125 NYVSYDNMDKSVQ
+125 NYGSYNNNMDKSVQ
-138 IEDDTNAPQSEA
+138 MGNDTNTAQSNA
-150 VEYTNTPQRGAIATI
+150 VEYTNTPQKVAIATI
-165 ESNAAAAAPSQISFE
+165 ESSAAAAPSQISVE
-180 KPMEIEYNPTP
+180 KPMEIEYNQIP
-191 SIANEIRKA
+191 SIANEIKKA

-220 LIVQQ
+220 LTVQQ

-231 LQPPQRMELDYYTP
+231 LQPQKMELDYYTP

-256 PPIHPSL
+256 PP
-263 PTPPTLPSLPAPP
+263 TLPSLPAPP

-281 PAPPILPSLP
+281 PAPP
-291 APPTLPSLPAP
+291 T
-302 RIHPSLPA
+302 HPSLPA
-310 PPTLPSL
+310 PPTHLSL
-317 PAPPIHPSL
+317 PAPPTHSSL
-326 PAPPILPSLHAPPT
+326 PAPLT

-346 ITQVP
+346 ITQIP
-351 TSSRDSSKD
+351 TSSRDSLKD

-379 YEANDTKAL
+379 YETNDTKAL

-397 TAKPD
+397 SAKPD

-429 KRFHAAFDQVLKGH
+429 KRFHAAFDQVEKGH

-463 IRGVKRRYEQNTGS
+463 ARGIKRRYEQNAGS
-477 NKAMFPY
+477 NKVVVPY
-484 KPYVLEKTT
+484 KPYVVEKTT

>member
-50 HTFPPPPPPP
+50 PPSNYSDPP
-60 PNYPDPRTAP
+60 TAP
-70 SSDLAPPKYSTPP
+70 SSDLAPPPSNNPAPP
-83 TAPSYDLAPHP
+83 TAPFSDLTPP
-94 NNSAPPNP
+94 PSNNPAPPTAPFSDLTPPPNDP
-102 SIPVSNN
+102 ASNN

-120 TFQQP
+120 TFQVP
-125 NYVSYDNMDKSVQ
+125 NYVSYNDMDKSVQ
-138 IEDDTNAPQSEA
+138 IGDAAQSEA
-150 VEYTNTPQRGAIATI
+150 VEYTNTPQRVAITTN
-165 ESNAAAAAPSQISFE
+165 ESNATAAPSQISFE

-191 SIANEIRKA
+191 SIANEIKKA

-220 LIVQQ
+220 LTVQQ
-225 PGHLNM
+225 PGHLNI
-231 LQPPQRMELDYYTP
+231 LQPQRMELDYYTP
-245 RSITQTMALPA
+245 RSITQTMTLPA
-256 PPIHPSL
+256 PPTHSSL
-263 PTPPTLPSLPAPP
+263 PAPPTLPSLPAPP

-281 PAPPILPSLP
+281 PAPP
-291 APPTLPSLPAP
+291 T
-302 RIHPSLPA
+302 H
-310 PPTLPSL
+310 PSL

-326 PAPPILPSLHAPPT
+326 PAPPT

-346 ITQVP
+346 ITQIP

-379 YEANDTKAL
+379 YETNDTKAL

-397 TAKPD
+397 TVKPD
-402 VRKKNVFYTCTR
+402 VRKKNVFYKCTR

-429 KRFHAAFDQVLKGH
+429 KRFHAAFDQVEKGH

-463 IRGVKRRYEQNTGS
+463 TRGVKRRYDQNKGS
-477 NKAMFPY
+477 NKAMVPY
-484 KPYVLEKTT
+484 KPYVVEKTT

>member
-50 HTFPPPPPPP
+50 PPSNNPAPP
-60 PNYPDPRTAP
+60 TAP
-70 SSDLAPPKYSTPP
+70 SSDLAPPPSNNPAPP
-83 TAPSYDLAPHP
+83 TAPFSDLTPP
-94 NNSAPPNP
+94 PSNNPAPPTAPFSDLTPPP
-102 SIPVSNN
+102 SNDPASNN

-120 TFQQP
+120 TFQVP
-125 NYVSYDNMDKSVQ
+125 NYVSYNDMDKSVQ
-138 IEDDTNAPQSEA
+138 IGDAAQSKA
-150 VEYTNTPQRGAIATI
+150 VEYTNTPQRVAITTN
-165 ESNAAAAAPSQISFE
+165 ESNATAAPSQISFE

-191 SIANEIRKA
+191 SIANEIKKA

-220 LIVQQ
+220 LTVQQ
-225 PGHLNM
+225 PGHLNI
-231 LQPPQRMELDYYTP
+231 LQPQRMELDYYTP
-245 RSITQTMALPA
+245 QSITQTMTLPA
-256 PPIHPSL
+256 PPSL
-263 PTPPTLPSLPAPP
+263 PAPPTLPSLPAPP

-281 PAPPILPSLP
+281 PAPP
-291 APPTLPSLPAP
+291 T
-302 RIHPSLPA
+302 HPSLP
-310 PPTLPSL
+310 
-317 PAPPIHPSL
+317 
-326 PAPPILPSLHAPPT
+326 APPT

-346 ITQVP
+346 ITQIP

-379 YEANDTKAL
+379 YETNDTKAL

-397 TAKPD
+397 SVKPD

-414 CNTNFKKQ
+414 CNTNFRKQ

-429 KRFHAAFDQVLKGH
+429 KRFHAAFDQVEKGH

-463 IRGVKRRYEQNTGS
+463 TRGVKRRYVQNKGS
-477 NKAMFPY
+477 NKAMVPY
-484 KPYVLEKTT
+484 KPYVVEKTT

>member
-13 VDHILYNKLNSK
+13 VDPILYNKLNSK

-50 HTFPPPPPPP
+50 HTSPPPP

-83 TAPSYDLAPHP
+83 TAPSSDLTPPP
-94 NNSAPPNP
+94 NDPAPPNP

-120 TFQQP
+120 TFQLP

-138 IEDDTNAPQSEA
+138 IGDDTNAPQSQA
-150 VEYTNTPQRGAIATI
+150 VESTNTPQRAAITTI

-225 PGHLNM
+225 PSHLNM
-231 LQPPQRMELDYYTP
+231 LQPQRMELDYYTP

-256 PPIHPSL
+256 PPTI
-263 PTPPTLPSLPAPP
+263 PSLPAPP

-281 PAPPILPSLP
+281 P
-291 APPTLPSLPAP
+291 
-302 RIHPSLPA
+302 
-310 PPTLPSL
+310 
-317 PAPPIHPSL
+317 
-326 PAPPILPSLHAPPT
+326 APPT

-351 TSSRDSSKD
+351 TSSSDSSKD

-397 TAKPD
+397 TGKPD

-463 IRGVKRRYEQNTGS
+463 TRGDKRRYEQNKGS
-477 NKAMFPY
+477 NKAMIPY
-484 KPYVLEKTT
+484 KPYVVEKTT

>member
-50 HTFPPPPPPP
+50 HTSPPPP

-83 TAPSYDLAPHP
+83 TAPSSDLAPPP
-94 NNSAPPNP
+94 NDPAPPNR

-120 TFQQP
+120 TFQLP

-138 IEDDTNAPQSEA
+138 IGDDTNAPQSEA
-150 VEYTNTPQRGAIATI
+150 VESTNTPQRGAIATI
-165 ESNAAAAAPSQISFE
+165 ESNAPSQISFE

-231 LQPPQRMELDYYTP
+231 LQPQRMELDYYTP

-256 PPIHPSL
+256 PPTH
-263 PTPPTLPSLPAPP
+263 
-276 TLPSL
+276 PSL

-291 APPTLPSLPAP
+291 AP
-302 RIHPSLPA
+302 R
-310 PPTLPSL
+310 
-317 PAPPIHPSL
+317 
-326 PAPPILPSLHAPPT
+326 T

-397 TAKPD
+397 TGKPD

-429 KRFHAAFDQVLKGH
+429 KRFHAAFDQVEKGH

-463 IRGVKRRYEQNTGS
+463 TRGVKRRYDQNTGS
-477 NKAMFPY
+477 NKAMIPY
-484 KPYVLEKTT
+484 KPYVVEKTT

>member
-33 HVRTPIINP
+33 QVRTPIINP

-50 HTFPPPPPPP
+50 PPPPPK
-60 PNYPDPRTAP
+60 YPDPPTAP
-70 SSDLAPPKYSTPP
+70 SSDLSPPPPNDPAPP
-83 TAPSYDLAPHP
+83 TAPSI
-94 NNSAPPNP
+94 SESNP

-109 DWEKEAHQWID
+109 DWEKQAHQWID
-120 TFQQP
+120 TFQLP
-125 NYVSYDNMDKSVQ
+125 NYMSYNNNMDKSAQ
-138 IEDDTNAPQSEA
+138 MGNDTNAVQNEA
-150 VEYTNTPQRGAIATI
+150 VEYTNTPQKVAIATI
-165 ESNAAAAAPSQISFE
+165 ESGAAAAAPSQIGFE

-191 SIANEIRKA
+191 SIANEIKKA

-220 LIVQQ
+220 LTVQQ

-231 LQPPQRMELDYYTP
+231 LQPQRMELDYYTP

-256 PPIHPSL
+256 PPSLPAPPTIPSLPAPPIHPSL
-263 PTPPTLPSLPAPP
+263 PAPPTIPSLPAPPTLPSLPAPP

-281 PAPPILPSLP
+281 PAPPTHPPLP
-291 APPTLPSLPAP
+291 
-302 RIHPSLPA
+302 
-310 PPTLPSL
+310 
-317 PAPPIHPSL
+317 
-326 PAPPILPSLHAPPT
+326 APPT
-340 IPAPLS
+340 IPAPPS
-346 ITQVP
+346 ITQIP

-379 YEANDTKAL
+379 YETNDTKAL

-429 KRFHAAFDQVLKGH
+429 KRFHAAFDQVEKGH
-443 KRKPKEEVLPYD
+443 KRKSKEEVLPYD
-455 VPLLKQQK
+455 VPLLKQRK
-463 IRGVKRRYEQNTGS
+463 TRGVKRRYDQNTGS
-477 NKAMFPY
+477 NKALVPY
-484 KPYVLEKTT
+484 KPYVVEKTT

>member
-1 MKVKTDFKQMVL
+1 MKVKTDFKQMAL

-50 HTFPPPPPPP
+50 PPSNYSDPP
-60 PNYPDPRTAP
+60 TAP
-70 SSDLAPPKYSTPP
+70 SSDLAPPPSNNPAPP
-83 TAPSYDLAPHP
+83 TAPFSDLTPP
-94 NNSAPPNP
+94 PSNNPA
-102 SIPVSNN
+102 SNN

-120 TFQQP
+120 TFQVP
-125 NYVSYDNMDKSVQ
+125 NYVSYNDMDKSVR
-138 IEDDTNAPQSEA
+138 IGDAAQSEA
-150 VEYTNTPQRGAIATI
+150 VEYTNTPQRVAITTN
-165 ESNAAAAAPSQISFE
+165 ESNTTAAPSQISFE

-191 SIANEIRKA
+191 SIANEIKKA

-220 LIVQQ
+220 LTVQQ
-225 PGHLNM
+225 PGHLNI
-231 LQPPQRMELDYYTP
+231 LQPQRMELDYYTP
-245 RSITQTMALPA
+245 RSITQTM
-256 PPIHPSL
+256 
-263 PTPPTLPSLPAPP
+263 TLPAPP
-276 TLPSL
+276 THS
-281 PAPPILPSLP
+281 
-291 APPTLPSLPAP
+291 
-302 RIHPSLPA
+302 SLPA

-326 PAPPILPSLHAPPT
+326 PAPPT

-346 ITQVP
+346 ITQIP
-351 TSSRDSSKD
+351 ASSRDSSKD

-379 YEANDTKAL
+379 YEANDTKPL
-388 IPYNDYISM
+388 IPSYNDYISM

-429 KRFHAAFDQVLKGH
+429 KRFHAAFDQVEKGY

-463 IRGVKRRYEQNTGS
+463 TRGVKRGYEQNKGS
-477 NKAMFPY
+477 NKAMVPY
-484 KPYVLEKTT
+484 KPYVVEKTT

>member
-50 HTFPPPPPPP
+50 PPSNNPAPP
-60 PNYPDPRTAP
+60 TAP
-70 SSDLAPPKYSTPP
+70 SSDLAPPPSNNPAPP
-83 TAPSYDLAPHP
+83 TAPFSDLTPP
-94 NNSAPPNP
+94 PSNNPAPPTAPFSDLTPPPNDP
-102 SIPVSNN
+102 ASNN

-120 TFQQP
+120 TFQVP
-125 NYVSYDNMDKSVQ
+125 NYVSYNDMDKSVQ
-138 IEDDTNAPQSEA
+138 IGDAAQSEA
-150 VEYTNTPQRGAIATI
+150 VEYTNTPQRVAITTN
-165 ESNAAAAAPSQISFE
+165 ESNATAAPSQISFE

-191 SIANEIRKA
+191 SIANEIKKA

-220 LIVQQ
+220 LTVQQ
-225 PGHLNM
+225 PGHLNI
-231 LQPPQRMELDYYTP
+231 LQPQRMELDYYTP
-245 RSITQTMALPA
+245 RSITQTMTLPA
-256 PPIHPSL
+256 PPSL
-263 PTPPTLPSLPAPP
+263 PAPPTLPSLPAPP

-281 PAPPILPSLP
+281 PAPP
-291 APPTLPSLPAP
+291 T
-302 RIHPSLPA
+302 H
-310 PPTLPSL
+310 PSL

-326 PAPPILPSLHAPPT
+326 PAPPT

-346 ITQVP
+346 ITQIP

-379 YEANDTKAL
+379 YETNDTKAL

-397 TAKPD
+397 TVKPD

-429 KRFHAAFDQVLKGH
+429 KRFHAAFDQVEKGH

-463 IRGVKRRYEQNTGS
+463 TRGVKRRYDQNKGS
-477 NKAMFPY
+477 NKAMVPY
-484 KPYVLEKTT
+484 KPYVVEKTT

>member
-1 MKVKTDFKQMVL
+1 MKGFDPDADQL
-13 VDHILYNKLNSK
+13 VLYNKLNSK

-50 HTFPPPPPPP
+50 HTSPPPP

-83 TAPSYDLAPHP
+83 TAPSSDLAPPP
-94 NNSAPPNP
+94 NDPAPPNP

-120 TFQQP
+120 TFQLP

-138 IEDDTNAPQSEA
+138 IGDDTNAPQSHA
-150 VEYTNTPQRGAIATI
+150 VESTNTPQRAAIATI

-225 PGHLNM
+225 PSHLNM
-231 LQPPQRMELDYYTP
+231 LQPQRMELDYYTP

-256 PPIHPSL
+256 PPTI
-263 PTPPTLPSLPAPP
+263 PSLPAPP
-276 TLPSL
+276 TIPSL
-281 PAPPILPSLP
+281 PAPPN
-291 APPTLPSLPAP
+291 
-302 RIHPSLPA
+302 
-310 PPTLPSL
+310 LPSL

-326 PAPPILPSLHAPPT
+326 LAPPT

-351 TSSRDSSKD
+351 TSSSDSSKD

-388 IPYNDYISM
+388 IPYNEYISM
-397 TAKPD
+397 TGKPD

-429 KRFHAAFDQVLKGH
+429 KRFHAAFDQIEKGH
-443 KRKPKEEVLPYD
+443 KRKAKEEVLPYD
-455 VPLLKQQK
+455 VPLLKQRK
-463 IRGVKRRYEQNTGS
+463 TRGVKRRYDQNTGS
-477 NKAMFPY
+477 NKAMLPY
-484 KPYVLEKTT
+484 KPYVVEKTT

>member
-50 HTFPPPPPPP
+50 PPSNYSDPP
-60 PNYPDPRTAP
+60 TAP
-70 SSDLAPPKYSTPP
+70 SSDLAPPPSNNPAPP
-83 TAPSYDLAPHP
+83 TAPFSDLTPP
-94 NNSAPPNP
+94 PSNNPAPPTAPFSDLTPPPNDP
-102 SIPVSNN
+102 ASNN

-120 TFQQP
+120 TFQVP
-125 NYVSYDNMDKSVQ
+125 NYVSYNDMDKSVQ
-138 IEDDTNAPQSEA
+138 IGDAAQSEA
-150 VEYTNTPQRGAIATI
+150 VEYSNTPQRVAITTN
-165 ESNAAAAAPSQISFE
+165 ESNTTAAPSQISFE

-191 SIANEIRKA
+191 SIANEIKKA

-220 LIVQQ
+220 LTVQQ
-225 PGHLNM
+225 PGHLNI
-231 LQPPQRMELDYYTP
+231 LQPQRMELDYYTP
-245 RSITQTMALPA
+245 RSITQTMTLPA
-256 PPIHPSL
+256 PPSL
-263 PTPPTLPSLPAPP
+263 PAPPTLPSLPAPP

-281 PAPPILPSLP
+281 PAPP
-291 APPTLPSLPAP
+291 T
-302 RIHPSLPA
+302 HPSLPA
-310 PPTLPSL
+310 PPT
-317 PAPPIHPSL
+317 HPSL
-326 PAPPILPSLHAPPT
+326 PAPPT

-346 ITQVP
+346 ITQIP

-379 YEANDTKAL
+379 YETNDTKAL

-429 KRFHAAFDQVLKGH
+429 KRFHAAFDQVEKGH

-463 IRGVKRRYEQNTGS
+463 TRGVKRRYDQNKGS
-477 NKAMFPY
+477 NKAMVPY
-484 KPYVLEKTT
+484 KPYVVEKTT